1 MTLVRREKGDMTPLP
16 DGVVARVQL
25 SPYRL
30 QLAGIRTSPVEYMQL
45 QHEVAA
51 GGMLEAESPASSSL
65 VMTTEVFERDA
76 ALLAVGQEAQLSCEA
91 FPGETFSARIAELT
105 PAAIP
110 AAGRRVRLRLENARG
125 ELRPG
130 LFAAAKF
137 RIPVARLAAQRRVEL
152 DRWRDRAA
160 VAAGFAAIGRLDGFP
175 PVEGPLFALLE
186 AGVRHAAAREGY
198 VLAVPESAVID
209 TGTRRVVYVETME
222 GMFDAVVVRLGRRCG
237 DHYPVRAGLD
247 PGQRV
252 ATAGAILL
260 DAETRL
266 NPNVAAT
273 YFGSGPR
280 TQTGSQAAP
289 GAASSTGADDRQ
301 LIARQKVCPVTGGDL
316 DAMGGPV
323 KLLVDGRVVFICCE
337 GCEKPLR
344 QKPALYLP
352 KLPK

>member
-1 MTLVRREKGDMTPLP
+1 
-16 DGVVARVQL
+16 
-25 SPYRL
+25 
-30 QLAGIRTSPVEYMQL
+30 
-45 QHEVAA
+45 
-51 GGMLEAESPASSSL
+51 
-65 VMTTEVFERDA
+65 
-76 ALLAVGQEAQLSCEA
+76 
-91 FPGETFSARIAELT
+91 
-105 PAAIP
+105 
-110 AAGRRVRLRLENARG
+110 
-125 ELRPG
+125 
-130 LFAAAKF
+130 
-137 RIPVARLAAQRRVEL
+137 
-152 DRWRDRAA
+152 
-160 VAAGFAAIGRLDGFP
+160 
-175 PVEGPLFALLE
+175 VEGSLFALLE
-186 AGVRHAAAREGY
+186 AGVRHGAARAGY
-198 VLAVPESAVID
+198 VLALPESAVID
-209 TGTRRVVYVETME
+209 TGSRRVVYLETMK
-222 GMFDAVVVRLGRRCG
+222 GQFDAVEVRLGRRCG

-323 KLLVDGRVVFICCE
+323 KLVVNGRVVFICCE

-344 QKPALYLP
+344 QKPALYLS